1 MTQEQWE
8 TVEVPRGAYIS
19 WGETPGVQELVGAV
33 VDYSHAGGTD
43 FAGHPCPQV
52 SLELRAPMFSV
63 NKAGQRSE
71 HQIGDLVILNAGLV
85 SLKRAVMA
93 MQMQPGDLI
102 KIKFARVVPTSNGTV
117 KEFDVQIARGAAKNS
132 PPPPPPQPPQQT
144 YAPPPP
150 QYAPNGAPA
159 GAPPQYAPQAPPQYQ
174 QPVQQNPQQWT
185 QPQAPQPANAGG
197 YAPQA
202 QPPF

>member
-19 WGETPGVQELVGAV
+19 WGETPGVQEVIGKV
-33 VDYSHAGGTD
+33 IDFSHQGGTD

-52 SLELRAPMFSV
+52 SLELRSPTFSV

-85 SLKRAVMA
+85 SLKRAVLA

-102 KIKFARVVPTSNGTV
+102 KIQFARVVPTSNGTV
-117 KEFDVQIARGAAKNS
+117 KEFDVQIARGAGKNS
-132 PPPPPPQPPQQT
+132 PPPQAPQQQ
-144 YAPPPP
+144 YAPPPQ
-150 QYAPNGAPA
+150 QYGAP
-159 GAPPQYAPQAPPQYQ
+159 QQPQYQ
-174 QPVQQNPQQWT
+174 QPIQQNPQQWT
-185 QPQAPQPANAGG
+185 QPQQPQPANAGG

>member
-19 WGETPGVQELVGAV
+19 WGETPGVQEVVGKV
-33 VDYSHAGGTD
+33 IDYSYSGGTD

-52 SLELRAPMFSV
+52 SLELRAPTFSV

-71 HQIGDLVILNAGLV
+71 HQIGDLVIMNAGLV

-102 KIKFARVVPTSNGTV
+102 KISFARVVPTSNGTV
-117 KEFDVQIARGAAKNS
+117 KEFDVQIARGAGKTAGPPQAPAQPPQQQYA
-132 PPPPPPQPPQQT
+132 PPPPPPQQ
-144 YAPPPP
+144 YAPPPQQP
-150 QYAPNGAPA
+150 Q
-159 GAPPQYAPQAPPQYQ
+159 PQYQ
-174 QPVQQNPQQWT
+174 PGAWA
-185 QPQAPQPANAGG
+185 QPQVPQPANAGG